1 MQKPRCD
8 TEEASMRNPVP
19 NLPTEVPDPRRLHE
33 ATDRLNKV
41 LAEFEKALAE
51 LKLGVSARVILDS
64 NTDGWYKVLS
74 FTKTG
79 GGFKLVVETG
89 FDQDP
94 EGADVTPLA
103 SASRET
109 RLEAVENLPKLYK
122 NLLKA
127 FEEEIVRVNESI
139 DQVEDL
145 ARLIRAE
152 ARK

>member
-1 MQKPRCD
+1 
-8 TEEASMRNPVP
+8 MRNPVP